1 MSYGTGIGQY
11 QSKTL
16 RTAAILT
23 NSYVEASADS
33 FKPEDVMQANQLLVF
48 VSFTKGSLT
57 SAEVKIEYSNDNS
70 AWYQETFGT
79 VSGAANTLSAGY
91 STMTASGNYVII
103 SEIAGKFVRVSANGT
118 GTVTSSSMKIEAA
131 LKTV

>member
-1 MSYGTGIGQY
+1 MPYGTGIGQY

-16 RTAAILT
+16 RAAAILT
-23 NSYVEASADS
+23 NAYVEASADS
-33 FKPEDVMQANQLLVF
+33 FKPEDVMQANQLLIF
-48 VSFTKGSLT
+48 ISFTKGSLT

-70 AWYQETFGT
+70 TWYQETYGA
-79 VSGAANTLSAGY
+79 VSGEANTLSAGY
-91 STMTASGNYVII
+91 SKMTASGNYVII

-118 GTVTSSSMKIEAA
+118 GTVTSSSMKLEAA